1 MNSGEE
7 LELLLSSTFQGVV
20 WGTFAVP
27 ECHMVIIE
35 VRDTEKYVTGFS
47 AWDYQSAKW
56 VWKNISLD
64 EPWWVTPVGSA
75 RGVVLF
81 QTYHHGANPDLKGLL
96 AVDALTAKVIWRR
109 DDFAFHDIRDAMVL
123 GYTVPD
129 MAPHSIESR
138 TGKLQEGFASGNP
151 PEPAT
156 DLRIPVAYYENS
168 EDFSTCSVFIERNT
182 LKTPVGVIEYLE
194 VAGKI
199 LIGCYVKEAEN
210 LANYLLVF
218 DPAGKKVLHERL
230 GEGLG
235 KETFFV
241 VGGCLIF
248 VKNKSELYS
257 YRIA

>member
-1 MNSGEE
+1 MA
-7 LELLLSSTFQGVV
+7 LQLSRTFHGVV

-27 ECHMVIIE
+27 EYHLVIIE
-35 VRDTEKYVTGFS
+35 VRDTEAFVTNFS
-47 AWDYQSAKW
+47 ALDYKSGKW
-56 VWKNISLD
+56 VWENKSLD
-64 EPWWVTPVGSA
+64 EKWWVTPVGSV
-75 RGVVLF
+75 RDVVLF

-96 AVDALTAKVIWRR
+96 AVDAMTAKPLWKR
-109 DDFAFHDIRDAMVL
+109 DNFAFHDIRDSMVL
-123 GYTVPD
+123 GYAIPE
-129 MAPHSIESR
+129 MAPYSIDSR
-138 TGKLQEGFASGNP
+138 TGKATEGFVDGKA
-151 PEPAT
+151 PETAA
-156 DLRIPVAYYENS
+156 DLKIPVAYYENS
-168 EDFSTCSVFIERNT
+168 KDFSTCSAFVGLHTGIS
-182 LKTPVGVIEYLE
+182 PVGVIEYLE
-194 VAGKI
+194 AADKI
-199 LIGCYVKEAEN
+199 LIGCYVKESEN